1 MFFRIIYHLVLF
13 CADLAQYSI
22 CTSDSNACSQ
32 NFTYNTGDH
41 FILNATIEFINSGM
55 DCCHEG
61 VTNPVW
67 IVNATPGD
75 PGVQVRNYRA
85 FNPPGIY
92 ICTETSHDFTTNI
105 ARVTIINAKTT
116 FQIMHL
122 IQTDVDGKHHQNKS
136 MIFNFYYAESEKW
149 LVTTYNI

>member
-1 MFFRIIYHLVLF
+1 MLF
-13 CADLAQYSI
+13 CADPAQYSI

-75 PGVQVRNYRA
+75 PGVQVGNYRA

-92 ICTETSHDFTTNI
+92 ICNETSRDFTTNI

-122 IQTDVDGKHHQNKS
+122 IQTDVDGKYHQQKS